1 MDLYLINAAT
11 DAKRQTCFDMT
22 EISICY
28 LNEVKVQRLETKDE
42 RNGEKK
48 AET

>member
-1 MDLYLINAAT
+1 
-11 DAKRQTCFDMT
+11 MT

-28 LNEVKVQRLETKDE
+28 LNEVKVQRLETRDE